1 MNGWATNS
9 IGEIGSS
16 PTTSRARKMGVVFEE
31 GLRSTVTPATLQQFA
46 QAKDAVAAVA
56 GKLEKQRILAEYFLE
71 LGDDDLRLAVRFAA
85 GRAFPAT
92 DERVLAVGGAIVWDV
107 LLQILPIDH
116 DELRRLTISSG
127 EIGEAISKVWPPR
140 AVERPLL
147 LADLAE
153 AFDDLAATG
162 VQNKKREILLDLFG
176 RCATGREATYL
187 AKIIFRDMRTG
198 AQEGIIQAAVAQAFD
213 KKPADVQK
221 CQLLVGNLEEVAL
234 LARQD
239 ELGCA
244 AFRLFHPIQF
254 MLATPQETPADAEK
268 TMDGRPFFV
277 EDKLDGIRAQVHKQG
292 DRVAIYTRTMDRTDE
307 SCPEVVEAM
316 KHIEGD
322 FLIDGEIVPFA
333 AGAVSPF
340 QHLQR
345 RLGRKAPTEGVLKK
359 YPVAIIAFDLLYENE
374 DLLMDRP
381 LRERRARL
389 EALAERSPA
398 GWRLNVTDSHEV
410 RNATEIAGAFE
421 ASKNRRNE
429 GLILKDP
436 ESVYSPGRRGQMWL
450 KLKTHLPTLDCV
462 VTAAEYGHGK
472 RRNSLSDYTFAVWRG
487 DPNAGDGAELV
498 NIGKAYS
505 GVTDAEIAELTTL
518 FKSIAIADNG
528 RVFQVR
534 PQVVMEIAFD
544 QIQRSARHA
553 SGYAMR
559 FPRIKNLRR
568 DKRPEDADRIERV
581 EEIYQSAANT
591 SRDAGPATDD
601 GADVD
606 GRSKPPKRKGRK
618 QATPEP
624 TLFDHLP

>member
-1 MNGWATNS
+1 
-9 IGEIGSS
+9 
-16 PTTSRARKMGVVFEE
+16 
-31 GLRSTVTPATLQQFA
+31 VTPATLQQFA
-46 QAKDAVAAVA
+46 HAKDAVAAVA
-56 GKLEKQRILAEYFLE
+56 GKLEKQRILAEYFRE

-92 DERVLAVGGAIVWDV
+92 DERVLAAGGAIVWDV

-140 AVERPLL
+140 EVERPLL
-147 LADLAE
+147 LADLE
-153 AFDDLAATG
+153 QAFDDLAATG

-213 KKPADVQK
+213 RKPADVQK

-292 DRVAIYTRTMDRTDE
+292 DRVAIYTRTMDRTDD
-307 SCPEVVEAM
+307 SFPEDVEAM
-316 KHIEGD
+316 KHIDGD

-359 YPVAIIAFDLLYENE
+359 YPVAIIAFDLLYENGE
-374 DLLMDRP
+374 LLMDLA
-381 LRERRARL
+381 LRERRVRL
-389 EALAERSPA
+389 EALAERTPASA

-410 RNATEIAGAFE
+410 RTVAEIAAAFE

-462 VTAAEYGHGK
+462 VTAAEYGHGR

-487 DPNAGDGAELV
+487 DPNNGDAAELV

-505 GVTDAEIAELTTL
+505 GVTDAEIAELTAL

-544 QIQRSARHA
+544 QVQRSARHA
-553 SGYAMR
+553 SGFAMR
-559 FPRIKNLRR
+559 FPRIKDIRR

-591 SRDAGPATDD
+591 SRDAGDVGDDVTDVPAE
-601 GADVD
+601 A
-606 GRSKPPKRKGRK
+606 KPAKRKVRK

-624 TLFDHLP
+624 TLNDHLP